1 MRTLVPLRGSV
12 LCRKVRG
19 GTRTEKVRGLSV
31 KVSNVDIYKI
41 IELPK
46 TEISDFPFKVGD
58 YVMSN
63 STGDEIEV
71 NPGDTVYL
79 FKSENI
85 MCAVEHDEQKKK
97 IR

>member
-1 MRTLVPLRGSV
+1 MRKLVPLRDSV
-12 LCRKVRG
+12 LCEKVRG

-31 KVSNVDIYKI
+31 KVSDVDIYRI
-41 IELPK
+41 IALPLVE
-46 TEISDFPFKVGD
+46 TSDFPFKIGD

-71 NPGDTVYL
+71 NPGETAYL

-85 MCAVEHDEQKKK
+85 MCAVEYNEQKEK